1 MDFCAA
7 AGKNSSMREE
17 VLNHPFNHM
26 EDLMQKFICAV
37 IALAL
42 TTVFFGSTGLAG
54 EEAGSED
61 SVATYSQEEIRRHV
75 EGFFAGTTQGLAAII
90 ERIFAEHGR
99 PNGFIA
105 GNEASG
111 ALVVGLRYG
120 KGQLQL
126 KGQGPVE
133 LFWQGPSVGF
143 DAGLHAA
150 KVFTLVYNLTDPEQ
164 IFQRFP
170 GVDGSVYVLGGF
182 SMNYQKSGEIILA
195 PIRTGVG
202 LRLGAS
208 AGYLHYTREEHVNP
222 F

>member
-1 MDFCAA
+1 MNTCLRLIIGIGLAA
-7 AGKNSSMREE
+7 LLCSSPALSQEPQAVEDEAQTYSREE
-17 VLNHPFNHM
+17 
-26 EDLMQKFICAV
+26 I
-37 IALAL
+37 
-42 TTVFFGSTGLAG
+42 ST
-54 EEAGSED
+54 
-61 SVATYSQEEIRRHV
+61 QV
-75 EGFFAGTTQGLAAII
+75 EGFFEGTTEGLADILN
-90 ERIFAEHGR
+90 RIFAEQGR
-99 PNGFIA
+99 PTGFIR
-105 GNEASG
+105 GNEAGG

-126 KGQGPVE
+126 KGQEPVDVY
-133 LFWQGPSVGF
+133 WQGPSVGF

-150 KVFTLVYNLTDPEQ
+150 KVFTLVYNLTDPNL

-182 SMNYQKSGEIILA
+182 SMNYQKSNEIVLA

-208 AGYLHYTREEHVNP
+208 VGYLHYTRQEHINP